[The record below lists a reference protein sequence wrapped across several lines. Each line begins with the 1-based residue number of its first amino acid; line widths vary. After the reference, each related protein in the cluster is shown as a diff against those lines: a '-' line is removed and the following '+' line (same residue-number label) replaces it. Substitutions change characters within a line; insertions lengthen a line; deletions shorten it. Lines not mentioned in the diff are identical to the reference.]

1 MTNNCYEPAN
11 VVQTSFPMNKFIAY
25 YRSLFTQNKYF
36 NATFC
41 ILSLVLLTLPFTVFL
56 MWPFAIGLL
65 LCFFLENNW
74 KEKLQNFKQN
84 LGVPYGIF
92 LICIF
97 LIPLTGFINSSDTS
111 VALATFECYFWF
123 LVAPLIL
130 LTTSNRILS
139 IKHISFLIG
148 VFVVSTT
155 INVFVLFIVGAVRSI
170 VSHDILYMYYSHFS
184 FMRHPTYVS
193 LYATFAFFLVL
204 DYLQQKETT
213 ISLKTGVFLY
223 FVELLLALGIFC
235 LYSRAGIIVFFFLIA
250 VWGIYFLF
258 TYPKRWKKMLL
269 LFAVIIGVFTVL
281 MTTDIMPVNRF
292 AKTKYS
298 LDEKDAGNNDRS
310 EARLTIWKCSIDGI
324 KENLPFGVGT
334 GDAFDVIK
342 EKSVEQGYSNITD
355 RHYNSHNQYLQ
366 ALLTNGIPGIVVLM
380 LYFITPLLCSFK
392 FKDNNLFTL
401 FVLLS
406 LNCLVECIFDIR
418 AGVDFFAIMIPL
430 FILKANVQHKLPIK
444 YEQ

>member
-1 MTNNCYEPAN
+1 MNNNYYEPAN
-11 VVQTSFPMNKFIAY
+11 AAQISFPMNKYFAY
-25 YRSLFTQNKYF
+25 YKSLLTPNKFF

-41 ILSLVLLTLPFTVFL
+41 ILSLVLLTLPFTVFM
-56 MWPFAIGLL
+56 MWPFAILLL

-84 LGVPYGIF
+84 LGIPYGIF
-92 LICIF
+92 LFCIF
-97 LIPLTGFINSSDTS
+97 LIPLTGFINSSDLS

-123 LVAPLIL
+123 LVAPLVL
-130 LTTSNRILS
+130 LTTSNKLLS

-148 VFVVSTT
+148 VFVVSVTLN
-155 INVFVLFIVGAVRSI
+155 IIVLFIVGAIRSI
-170 VSHDILYMYYSHFS
+170 ISHDILYMYYSHFS

-204 DYLQQKETT
+204 NYLQKKESKLPLTT
-213 ISLKTGVFLY
+213 SVLLY
-223 FVELLLALGIFC
+223 FVEILLALGVFC
-235 LYSRAGIIVFFFLIA
+235 LYSRAGIIVFFFLLA

-258 TYPKRWKKMLL
+258 TYPKRWKKMLV
-269 LFAVIIGVFTVL
+269 LFAVIIGVFTLL

-292 AKTKYS
+292 AKTKYT
-298 LDEKDAGNNDRS
+298 LDEKNAGDNERS
-310 EARLTIWKCSIDGI
+310 EARLTIWKCSLAGI
-324 KENLPFGVGT
+324 RENLPFGVGT

-342 EKSVEQGYSNITD
+342 EKSIEQGYSNITD

-366 ALLTNGIPGIVVLM
+366 ALLTNGILGIVLLM
-380 LYFITPLLCSFK
+380 LYFITPLFCSFK

-401 FVLLS
+401 FILLS

-418 AGVDFFAIMIPL
+418 AGVNFFAIMIPL
-430 FILKANVQHKLPIK
+430 FILKAKLEHKLHF
-444 YEQ
+444 EHE